1 MTIVLVIEAAC
12 VRAQTP
18 PGDRM
23 ILLAAPAAST
33 TVTSVADPNRRVRSD
48 ARDGHGRD
56 HA

>member
-12 VRAQTP
+12 ARAQTP

-23 ILLAAPAAST
+23 ILLAAPAASFT
-33 TVTSVADPNRRVRSD
+33 FTSVADPNRHIRSD
-48 ARDGHGRD
+48 ARDGHSRD